1 MYFVISHSICL
12 SMMPSSFRGHSSHAV
27 KFAGKM
33 ISKQSIYILG
43 YYDLSLCR
51 VQGSYGRLGG
61 LGYDLLLNTELVI

>member
-1 MYFVISHSICL
+1 
-12 SMMPSSFRGHSSHAV
+12 
-27 KFAGKM
+27 M